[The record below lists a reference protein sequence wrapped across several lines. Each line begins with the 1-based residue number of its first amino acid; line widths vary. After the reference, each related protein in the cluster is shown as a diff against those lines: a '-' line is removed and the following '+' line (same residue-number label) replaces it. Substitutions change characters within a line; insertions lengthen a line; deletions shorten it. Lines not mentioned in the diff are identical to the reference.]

1 MPRVREGPIISSDF
15 SASCSATWEN
25 VGYMMVLGVS
35 VVDRVAIWELWQDL
49 TDKSQHDDL

>member
-1 MPRVREGPIISSDF
+1 
-15 SASCSATWEN
+15 
-25 VGYMMVLGVS
+25 MVLGVS